1 MLHEHNKRTDKT
13 TMSCFFIQIR
23 KERVTLNQIS
33 SAPINKGGVRKWK
46 DMGTT
51 VKVSLGPH
59 RQTKD
64 IQHLSCLSTRG
75 CKSRKL
81 AAHVVQRCANHTE
94 EIKIPLATKWE
105 KEERKRECWMTSSC
119 LISICSSP
127 HFSLTK
133 RKYQINH
140 LVYQR
145 TEKRSVSHIQPR
157 PVVQVVVW

>member
-1 MLHEHNKRTDKT
+1 
-13 TMSCFFIQIR
+13 MSCFFIQIR

-33 SAPINKGGVRKWK
+33 SAPINKGGVRKWKESDSIALK